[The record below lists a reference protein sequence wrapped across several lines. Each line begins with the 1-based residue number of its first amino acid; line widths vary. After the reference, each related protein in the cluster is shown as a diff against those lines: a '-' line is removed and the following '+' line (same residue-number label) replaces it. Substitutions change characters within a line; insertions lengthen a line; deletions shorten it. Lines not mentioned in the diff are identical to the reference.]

1 MLDKLLSYIFGK
13 GIDQN
18 LKNKFLKGS
27 FSSILLQVS
36 LSLLT
41 FLTSIAVAR
50 ITGDK
55 GFGIYTLVFTW
66 VGIFSSAALLGVDD
80 LALRQM
86 SIYKSNNSTQEAK
99 SFILLGLRYSI
110 FASLFFT
117 ILYIL
122 FSSFI
127 YLPGIA
133 EFKSLHLISAISIP
147 FFVIIY
153 FFQSVLKG
161 WGMLFE
167 GQVTEKLIQPLGFLL
182 FLSIYLFYDFDV
194 TDFEAVVFRV
204 VSFVFAS
211 AIIILI
217 AIVKLRRIFKAEK
230 VSIMF
235 FKWKSTLIYF
245 TLSTVLYA
253 INSRIDI
260 VFLGLFSIEPEKI
273 AYYNVALKFSDI
285 ALIPFLVICSV
296 ATPIFASMYHEG
308 KRAELQKFYT
318 LITRISFFI
327 ILCIITIFIF
337 FGNWFL
343 NWYGKNFLV
352 GYEVLV
358 LLCISKLVH
367 VFVGPASYLLSMTG
381 NEKHVTYALL
391 LSVSFTI
398 FLHIILI
405 PFYSISGAAYATIG
419 GLIFFDIYLSYIGY
433 KKTGLFLTI
442 VGKLK

>member
-1 MLDKLLSYIFGK
+1 MLEKLLSYIFGK

-18 LKNKFLKGS
+18 LKSKFLKGS

-133 EFKSLHLISAISIP
+133 EFKYLHLIAAISIP

-161 WGMLFE
+161 WGKLFE

-194 TDFEAVVFRV
+194 TDF
-204 VSFVFAS
+204 
-211 AIIILI
+211 
-217 AIVKLRRIFKAEK
+217 
-230 VSIMF
+230 
-235 FKWKSTLIYF
+235 
-245 TLSTVLYA
+245 
-253 INSRIDI
+253 
-260 VFLGLFSIEPEKI
+260 
-273 AYYNVALKFSDI
+273 
-285 ALIPFLVICSV
+285 
-296 ATPIFASMYHEG
+296 
-308 KRAELQKFYT
+308 
-318 LITRISFFI
+318 
-327 ILCIITIFIF
+327 
-337 FGNWFL
+337 
-343 NWYGKNFLV
+343 
-352 GYEVLV
+352 
-358 LLCISKLVH
+358 
-367 VFVGPASYLLSMTG
+367 
-381 NEKHVTYALL
+381 
-391 LSVSFTI
+391 
-398 FLHIILI
+398 
-405 PFYSISGAAYATIG
+405 
-419 GLIFFDIYLSYIGY
+419 
-433 KKTGLFLTI
+433 
-442 VGKLK
+442 